1 MSVGR
6 EREGG
11 GREGGREGEAIRTV
25 ALGIEARVRDAA
37 ALAAAAVVARASQVL
52 MTWVKE
58 TERRTSETLVQ
69 RVPHS
74 SSTEDTVSCLRHAHH
89 RAGSRSLPKAKAAG
103 SARPPAIICR
113 LVSSMTS
120 GRRAWERFI
129 PMLKKRLATYQTA
142 MRVGSALAP
151 V

>member
-1 MSVGR
+1 MLQRWQQPRCVCGPRLASLDDVGEGDGE
-6 EREGG
+6 ERKS
-11 GREGGREGEAIRTV
+11 
-25 ALGIEARVRDAA
+25 D
-37 ALAAAAVVARASQVL
+37 
-52 MTWVKE
+52 
-58 TERRTSETLVQ
+58 TLVQ

-74 SSTEDTVSCLRHAHH
+74 SSTEDMVSCLRHAHH

-113 LVSSMTS
+113 LVISMTS
-120 GRRAWERFI
+120 GRRAWERFT

-151 V
+151 VSRPRFA